1 MFQLS
6 TESRQ
11 QLVYM
16 IVNIIKTNLLSHLD
30 LYYFSFDKDGEH
42 GEQILE
48 ALCASNINL
57 VSLVI
62 SNNRSW
68 WTREECIQLLQ
79 AFLRQ

>member
-30 LYYFSFDKDGEH
+30 LYYFNYDKDGEH

-48 ALCASNINL
+48 ALCDSNINL
-57 VSLVI
+57 VHLKI
-62 SNNRSW
+62 AGNISW
-68 WTREECIQLLQ
+68 WTREECI
-79 AFLRQ
+79 

>member
-1 MFQLS
+1 MQLLK

-11 QLVYM
+11 QLINM
-16 IVNIIKTNLLSHLD
+16 IVKIIQTNLLSHLD
-30 LYYFSFDKDGEH
+30 LESFCLDKDGDQ

-57 VSLVI
+57 KFFNLTG
-62 SNNRSW
+62 NRSW
-68 WTREECIQLLQ
+68 WTREGCIQLLQ